1 MGDSTGS
8 SMSTDDTV
16 IADVDSI
23 GLLSSSDELAD
34 AVGTGLVS
42 VDSLALST
50 LLRLDFLVSPARN

>member
-16 IADVDSI
+16 IADVDSA
-23 GLLSSSDELAD
+23 GLLPSSDELAD

-50 LLRLDFLVSPARN
+50 LLRLAFVVSPARN